1 MATPIHAKKFAEAFN
16 SVTICAANFSLDI
29 SSDAAEA
36 TTSCDAAKVFSQGKY
51 GWTASDGGPTDFA
64 DNGQDETIFT
74 NVTGGGAQTL
84 SWKANGDAATSA
96 TNPAFSGSAFV
107 TSYSLSADIGNV
119 VQSATTFQGTG
130 ALTRAVA

>member
-130 ALTRAVA
+130 ARTRAVA